1 MKGAGGDHPEFD
13 LAVIGTGM
21 AGLSA
26 ALFASNR
33 GLSVVL
39 AGRTGGLTY
48 ASGLFDLAEIHPIR
62 DGRSWSDPW
71 DAIDTLRADIRDHP
85 LARVPNR
92 DIRTAIEE
100 ILSFL
105 KGAGL
110 PYHVEKGKNSETITP
125 LGTIKRT
132 YAVPLTMTGGVRAL
146 VERPSG
152 LLVDFQGLKE
162 YSAAMVAAGLRS
174 RWPGLRTASVAFPG
188 MERMSRVYARPMAQ
202 ALELEVH
209 LETLAERLRPIVGD
223 AQVVGLPAVLGLN
236 GRREI
241 TVRLGEMIGASVFEV
256 PMLSVSVPGMRLKE
270 TFERE
275 LAARGVTHFFQKKV
289 LAVHGGSG
297 GPFTL
302 SIGDEEKSQT
312 VHAKGVVL
320 ATGRFFGK
328 GLAAD
333 RKRIRETVFDL
344 PVIQPRD
351 RTRWHRE
358 DLMDPKGHPV
368 SLAGL
373 QTDDAFRPLDRSGR
387 PAFRTLFAAGSILAH
402 QDWIRTKCGT
412 GLAAATA
419 YAAVEAFQG
428 ETGREEG
435 P

>member
-1 MKGAGGDHPEFD
+1 MNGAGQDHPDFD

-33 GLSVVL
+33 GLSVAL

-71 DAIDTLRADIRDHP
+71 AAIDALRADIRDHP
-85 LARVPNR
+85 LARVQNR
-92 DIRTAIEE
+92 DIRAAMEE

-105 KGAGL
+105 KSAGL
-110 PYHVEKGKNSETITP
+110 PYHVENELNSETITP

-132 YAVPLTMTGGVRAL
+132 YAVPQTMVGGVRAL
-146 VERPSG
+146 VERPDG

-162 YSAAMVAAGLRS
+162 YSAAMIAAGLRD
-174 RWPGLRTASVAFPG
+174 RWPGLRIACVAFPG

-202 ALELEVH
+202 ALEQEAH
-209 LETLAERLRPIVGD
+209 LETLAGRLLPLVGD

-236 GRREI
+236 GRRGI
-241 TVRLGEMIGASVFEV
+241 TARLGEMIGASVFEV

-289 LAVHGGSG
+289 LDVQVGSG

-302 SIGDEEKSQT
+302 SIGDEEKSRT
-312 VHAKGVVL
+312 VRAKGVIL

-328 GLAAD
+328 GLAAN
-333 RKRIRETVFDL
+333 RNRIRETVFDL

-351 RTRWHRE
+351 RTRWHRD

-387 PAFRTLFAAGSILAH
+387 PAFGTLYAAGSILAH

-419 YAAVEAFQG
+419 YAAVGAFL
-428 ETGREEG
+428 EVIGREQG